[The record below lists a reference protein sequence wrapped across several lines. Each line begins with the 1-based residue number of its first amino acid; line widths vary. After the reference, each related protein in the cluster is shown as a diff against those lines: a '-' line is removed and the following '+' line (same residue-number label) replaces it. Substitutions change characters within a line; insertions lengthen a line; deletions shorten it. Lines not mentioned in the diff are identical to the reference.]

1 MPKSATQTQS
11 VPVQPEEPDR
21 RAFLRVA
28 VHGGVLLGAAGVG
41 CFAAWPRAGG
51 SGGGEVLPLA
61 AMPALAKLE
70 KGAPQR
76 FEVTLARR
84 DAWRVVSRT
93 QRVYLTRVADG
104 DKPESFTA
112 FSSVCPHAGCEVE
125 QAGKE
130 YVCPCHDAKFDTA
143 GAVTGGPA
151 PRGLD
156 PLALSVAERD
166 GQPWL
171 HVAWQDFV
179 IGIEERTPRT
189 T

>member
-1 MPKSATQTQS
+1 MPKSATQPQS
-11 VPVQPEEPDR
+11 VPAHPDEPDR

-41 CFAAWPRAGG
+41 CFAAWPQATAAVGP
-51 SGGGEVLPLA
+51 EVLPLA
-61 AMPALAKLE
+61 AIAALAKLE
-70 KGAPQR
+70 KGKPAR
-76 FEVTLARR
+76 FEITLARR
-84 DAWRVVSRT
+84 DGWRVVNRV
-93 QRVYLTRVADG
+93 QRVYLNRVTDG
-104 DKPESFTA
+104 DKPESFAA

-125 QAGKE
+125 LADKA
-130 YVCPCHDAKFDTA
+130 YVCPCHQAKFD
-143 GAVTGGPA
+143 VTGAATAGPA

-156 PLALSVAERD
+156 SLNLSVVDRD

-179 IGIEERTPRT
+179 IGIGERTPRT